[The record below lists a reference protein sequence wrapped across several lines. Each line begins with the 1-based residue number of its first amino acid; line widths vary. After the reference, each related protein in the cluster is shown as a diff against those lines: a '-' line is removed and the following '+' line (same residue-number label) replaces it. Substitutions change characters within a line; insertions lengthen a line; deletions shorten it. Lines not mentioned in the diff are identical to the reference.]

1 MLGCA
6 PASVKVS
13 VKAKLR
19 EQQGGR
25 RGSMIGIKDVARHAG
40 VSVGT
45 VSNVINRP
53 ALVSADIRARVTA
66 AIEEL
71 GYVRSESARH
81 LRAGRSRIMALL
93 VLDMANPFFVDIARG
108 AEQIAR
114 SAGLGMMLCNSGQD
128 PSQEAEYLSLF
139 AEQRVRGLLV
149 TPADVNGHNMAA
161 FRRHGI
167 AHVLVDRVTSADEGC
182 SVSVDDVVGGEL
194 AVRHLAHAGHTQI
207 AYVSGP
213 SSLAQ
218 CQDRLSGAVKA
229 VATAGLPASALTVI
243 EVDQMNVGSGRDA
256 GSRLL
261 GLARRPTA
269 VFCVNDLVALGVLQA
284 MFTAGVRV
292 PEDMSI
298 VGYDDIE
305 FAAAA
310 AVPLTSVRQPAFRMG
325 QSAAELLIEETADNV
340 PRHQHRRVV
349 FQPELVVRNSSL
361 ARRG

>member
-1 MLGCA
+1 
-6 PASVKVS
+6 
-13 VKAKLR
+13 
-19 EQQGGR
+19 
-25 RGSMIGIKDVARHAG
+25 
-40 VSVGT
+40 
-45 VSNVINRP
+45 
-53 ALVSADIRARVTA
+53 
-66 AIEEL
+66 
-71 GYVRSESARH
+71 
-81 LRAGRSRIMALL
+81 
-93 VLDMANPFFVDIARG
+93 
-108 AEQIAR
+108 
-114 SAGLGMMLCNSGQD
+114 
-128 PSQEAEYLSLF
+128 
-139 AEQRVRGLLV
+139 
-149 TPADVNGHNMAA
+149 MAA

-167 AHVLVDRVTSADEGC
+167 AHVLVDRVTSSDEGC

-213 SSLAQ
+213 SSLTQ
-218 CQDRLSGAVKA
+218 CQDRLSGANIA
-229 VATAGLPASALTVI
+229 MAAAGLPASALTVI
-243 EVDQMNVGSGRDA
+243 EVDQMNVASGRDA

-261 GLARRPTA
+261 GLVTRPTA

-325 QSAAELLIEETADNV
+325 QSAAELLIEETADDALPSAEANQNRLTADA

-361 ARRG
+361 ARHGF

>member
-1 MLGCA
+1 
-6 PASVKVS
+6 
-13 VKAKLR
+13 
-19 EQQGGR
+19 
-25 RGSMIGIKDVARHAG
+25 MIGIKDVARRAG

-53 ALVSADIRARVTA
+53 ALVSTDIRARVTA
-66 AIEEL
+66 AIQEL

-108 AEQIAR
+108 AEQVAR
-114 SAGLGMMLCNSGQD
+114 SAGLGVMLCNSGQD

-167 AHVLVDRVTSADEGC
+167 AHVLVDRVTSSDEGC

-213 SSLAQ
+213 SSLTQ
-218 CQDRLSGAVKA
+218 CQDRLSGASIA
-229 VATAGLPASALTVI
+229 MAEAGLPASALTVI
-243 EVDQMNVGSGRDA
+243 EVDQMNVASGRDA

-261 GLARRPTA
+261 GLAQRPTA

-325 QSAAELLIEETADNV
+325 QSAAELLIEETADDALPSAEGNQNR
-340 PRHQHRRVV
+340 PTTDGAGHKHRRVV

-361 ARRG
+361 ARHG

>member
-1 MLGCA
+1 M
-6 PASVKVS
+6 VS
-13 VKAKLR
+13 
-19 EQQGGR
+19 
-25 RGSMIGIKDVARHAG
+25 IKDVARHAG

-53 ALVSADIRARVTA
+53 GAVSADIRARVTA
-66 AIEEL
+66 VIGEL
-71 GYVRSESARH
+71 GYVRSESARQ
-81 LRAGRSRIMALL
+81 LRAGHSRIMALL

-108 AEQIAR
+108 AEQVAR
-114 SAGLGMMLCNSGQD
+114 GAGLGVMLCNSSQS
-128 PSQEAEYLSLF
+128 PSEEAEYLSLF

-149 TPADVNGHNMAA
+149 TPADVNGGNIAA

-167 AHVLVDRVTSADEGC
+167 PYVIVDRLISSDEGC

-194 AVRHLAHAGHTQI
+194 AVRHLVRAGHTEI

-218 CQDRLSGAVKA
+218 CQDRYTGAAAA
-229 VATAGLPASALTVI
+229 VAAAGLPASALTVL
-243 EVDQMNVGSGRDA
+243 EVEHTNVTAGRDA

-261 GLARRPTA
+261 GLPQRPTA

-284 MFTAGVRV
+284 MFAAGVRV
-292 PEDMSI
+292 PEEMSI

-310 AVPLTSVRQPAFRMG
+310 AVPLTSVRQPAYRMG
-325 QSAAELLIEETADNV
+325 QTAAELLIEETVDDGAV
-340 PRHQHRRVV
+340 HTHRRVV
-349 FQPELVVRNSSL
+349 FQPELVVRGSSTP
-361 ARRG
+361 RRS

>member
-1 MLGCA
+1 M
-6 PASVKVS
+6 VS
-13 VKAKLR
+13 
-19 EQQGGR
+19 
-25 RGSMIGIKDVARHAG
+25 IKDVARYAR

-53 ALVSADIRARVTA
+53 DTVSADIRARVNA
-66 AIEEL
+66 AIGEL
-71 GYVRSESARH
+71 GYVRSESARQ

-108 AEQIAR
+108 ADQMAR
-114 SAGLGMMLCNSGQD
+114 AAGLGVMLCNSGQS
-128 PSQEAEYLSLF
+128 PSEEAEYLSLF
-139 AEQRVRGLLV
+139 AEHRVRGLLV
-149 TPADVNGHNMAA
+149 TPTDTNGGNIAA

-167 AHVLVDRVTSADEGC
+167 PYVIVDRLVPSDEGC
-182 SVSVDDVVGGEL
+182 SVSVNDVVGGEL
-194 AVRHLAHAGHTQI
+194 AVRHLVRAGHTEI

-218 CQDRLSGAVKA
+218 CQDRRTGAAAA
-229 VATAGLPASALTVI
+229 VAEAGLPASALTVL
-243 EVDQMNVGSGRDA
+243 EVDHPNVASGRDA

-261 GLARRPTA
+261 GLSRRPTA

-284 MFTAGVRV
+284 MFAAGVRV
-292 PEDMSI
+292 PEEMSI

-325 QSAAELLIEETADNV
+325 QTAAELLIEEMAEEAVEHT
-340 PRHQHRRVV
+340 HRRVV
-349 FQPELVVRNSSL
+349 FQPELVVRGSSTPG
-361 ARRG
+361 RS